1 VETIGMTAEVSG
13 GAAMPDA
20 AARDRV
26 ARTDARMLRH
36 LVMALGLGW
45 SILFVLVG
53 VAFRLQLYG
62 DGSIFSYS
70 IAVRAGWGYHFRNIA
85 DRMFVYAYSHAPA
98 EIYVALTADARGGI
112 FLYGILFFAAPL
124 AGLLLTF
131 VADRSPNRTVFA
143 FACLSTA
150 CVCPLVFGFPTEM
163 WVAHAAFWPALALG
177 HSAGRGIVATA
188 ALCVAM
194 LALALTHEGGLVFAG
209 VIVATVGLRG
219 LRDAAFL
226 RAAGVLV
233 VVVAAWIGVKVVF
246 PPGDYYASIIP
257 AAATNFFDLRRLLY
271 SELFMLLVGAL
282 AAYGLALV
290 VFRRLASAP
299 APALAC
305 GLVALALAAYWLWFD
320 HALHTQD
327 RYYVRAVIFFV
338 TPVLGGLA
346 ALRALRAE
354 DRLRLPTQWLQRLAM
369 LFADGI
375 VTLGQGTAARVAAGA
390 IVLLTLAHA
399 VETAKFVAGWTRYEA
414 AVRDLAM
421 GAAADPAQ
429 GDARFV
435 SSHRID
441 AATNRL
447 QWQTT
452 TQYLSVLVAPGFL
465 PNRLVVDPSAG
476 YFWLTCQRAT
486 ATEQADVPL
495 PLESRRLIR
504 VYSCL
509 HR

>member
-1 VETIGMTAEVSG
+1 MGMTAEVSG
-13 GAAMPDA
+13 AAAMPDGT
-20 AARDRV
+20 ARDRV
-26 ARTDARMLRH
+26 ARSDARMLRR

-45 SILFVLVG
+45 SALFILVG

-70 IAVRAGWGYHFRNIA
+70 IAVRAGWGYHFHNIA
-85 DRMFVYAYSHAPA
+85 DRMFVYAYSHSPA
-98 EIYVALTADARGGI
+98 EIYVALTGDARGGI
-112 FLYGILFFAAPL
+112 FLYGLLFFAAPL

-131 VADRSPNRTVFA
+131 AADRSPNRTLFA

-150 CVCPLVFGFPTEM
+150 CLCPLVFGFPTEM

-188 ALCVAM
+188 ALFVAM

-233 VVVAAWIGVKVVF
+233 VVLGAWIAVKVAL

-257 AAATNFFDLRRLLY
+257 AAATNFFDLHRLLG
-271 SELFMLLVGAL
+271 SEFVVLLVATL
-282 AAYGLALV
+282 AAYGMAFL
-290 VFRRLASAP
+290 VFRRIAP
-299 APALAC
+299 ARAPALAC
-305 GLVALALAAYWLWFD
+305 GLVALALAAYWLWLD
-320 HALHTQD
+320 HALHTQN
-327 RYYVRAVIFFV
+327 RYYERTAIFFA

-354 DRLRLPTQWLQRLAM
+354 DRLRLPARWLQRLAT
-369 LFADGI
+369 LLADGV
-375 VTLGQGTAARVAAGA
+375 VTLGQGTAARAAAGA
-390 IVLLTLAHA
+390 IALLTLAYM

-414 AVRDLAM
+414 AVRGLAM
-421 GAAADPAQ
+421 GAAADPAL

-435 SSHRID
+435 SSDRID
-441 AATNRL
+441 PDTNRL

-452 TQYLSVLVAPGFL
+452 TPFLSVLVAPGFL

-476 YFWLTCQRAT
+476 YFWLTCGRAT
-486 ATEQADVPL
+486 ATEQSDVPL
-495 PLESRRLIR
+495 PAASRRLIR